1 MDESPHFWVVVHELA
16 VQAHVKEN
24 LRRREYMPSLLA
36 RWTLEQD
43 ISLDP
48 PLSVIWG
55 DGRPA
60 TYADYLRHR
69 DDTHEVVET
78 NSGIE
83 YRIYPEIIG
92 HVRFDGYSRRWFVS
106 GESIETTALDLSDP
120 DASDCEIR
128 AELYTFPVI
137 YKCIVHR

>member
-1 MDESPHFWVVVHELA
+1 
-16 VQAHVKEN
+16 
-24 LRRREYMPSLLA
+24 MPSLVA

-60 TYADYLRHR
+60 TYADYLRHL

-78 NSGIE
+78 NSGLE

-120 DASDCEIR
+120 DASDCEIT
-128 AELYTFPVI
+128 AELYTLPVI